1 MRFFVLVI
9 LSASVYI
16 AQAALPQRTFDAA
29 STNTTASNT
38 TSLAANDTGVSVSLA
53 DNKTIALAANDTG
66 AAVSLADNKTT
77 AAVSLADNKTT
88 AAVSL
93 GSDTAPAQIPLECA
107 RTFVPVSQLDLYEL
121 MQQADNSSTSMNSTT
136 MMQQADN
143 STTSMNSTTTAPL
156 NETEIAQLSQEKTMA
171 ICETGTQVSAGLCS
185 LKTCGMPQ
193 TTVCTQCTE
202 VSPDSSTV
210 TPASGATPVDEVSC
224 DGGYVMQTPQNQ
236 QKGNMCMTKDK
247 VYTCSGECQGGMA
260 CQQCVAD
267 DSASTTPHA

>member
-77 AAVSLADNKTT
+77 AAVSL
-88 AAVSL
+88 

-156 NETEIAQLSQEKTMA
+156 NKTEIAQLSQEKTMA

-185 LKTCGMPQ
+185 LKTCGMSQ